1 MKSIKCIFCI
11 LFLVSVVFQQ
21 GCRGWR
27 TEKNPF
33 HLNPNMDWQSKFN
46 TQKFTEEIPHGTVAW
61 GRGAVYSENKSRPE
75 MLGEGPVYT
84 GQRENGDF
92 LESIPLNVDLKML
105 ERGQERYAIYCAVC
119 HDRTGAGNGMVVQ
132 RGFVKPP
139 NLSDER
145 IREFED
151 GRLFSV
157 ITDGIRTMP
166 AYSKQIDA
174 EDRWAIVAYVRALQ
188 TMNNASINDVPEN
201 LKYLLK

>member
-1 MKSIKCIFCI
+1 
-11 LFLVSVVFQQ
+11 
-21 GCRGWR
+21 
-27 TEKNPF
+27 
-33 HLNPNMDWQSKFN
+33 
-46 TQKFTEEIPHGTVAW
+46 
-61 GRGAVYSENKSRPE
+61 
-75 MLGEGPVYT
+75 
-84 GQRENGDF
+84 
-92 LESIPLNVDLKML
+92 
-105 ERGQERYAIYCAVC
+105 VC